1 MSTADRLLAGREAL
15 GWRLGLDRMR
25 RVCSLLGNPQRS
37 FESVHVVGTNGKSS
51 VTRLT
56 AAILGQVGCKAGAY
70 VSPHLEDW
78 RERILLDDSPIGE
91 ASFERAL
98 LRAEEAAQEAD
109 RSSGDDGPLTQF
121 ELVTAASFCAFEEGG
136 VDVAV
141 IEAGLGGRLDATNVI
156 PSRATVLTSVGLDH
170 TEWLGGTLTEI
181 ATEKLD
187 VLRPG
192 TTLITGELPQDAERV
207 AGTVAVERGAP
218 RIRAEPWPWP
228 GAAAFQQHN
237 LGLAASAA
245 SVVAPAVDEDA
256 VARARDA
263 SRLAGRFEVVP
274 GDPDVVMDVAH
285 NPDGAEALAEAVSDF
300 AKGRLV
306 VCCLALLADKD
317 AEGVVAG
324 LGRACGRFVCTEVP
338 AEAIEGSGR
347 PTVGSHAPEELAS
360 ICSALGR
367 EAEAVPS
374 PSEAWKRAIELAGD
388 EGGVAL
394 AAGSHYLLGCLYG

>member
-1 MSTADRLLAGREAL
+1 L
-15 GWRLGLDRMR
+15 GD
-25 RVCSLLGNPQRS
+25 PQRS
-37 FESVHVVGTNGKSS
+37 FSSVHVVGTNGKSS

-56 AAILGQVGCKAGAY
+56 AAILGQVGSKAGAY
-70 VSPHLEDW
+70 VSPHLDDW
-78 RERILLDDSPIGE
+78 RERILLGDSPIDE
-91 ASFERAL
+91 ASFERVL
-98 LRAEEAAQEAD
+98 LRAEAAAQEAD

-121 ELVTAASFCAFEEGG
+121 ELVTAAAFCAFEEGG
-136 VDVAV
+136 VDIAV

-170 TEWLGGTLTEI
+170 TEWLGETLAEI

-192 TTLITGELPQDAERV
+192 TTLVTGELPPDAERV
-207 AGTVAVERGAP
+207 AESVAVERGAR

-228 GAAAFQQHN
+228 GAAGFQQRN

-245 SVVAPAVDEDA
+245 SVVAPQVDEDA
-256 VARARDA
+256 VVRARDA

-285 NPDGAEALAEAVSDF
+285 NPDGAEALAEAVGEL
-300 AKGRLV
+300 AGGREV
-306 VCCLALLADKD
+306 VCCLALLSDKD

-324 LGRACGRFVCTEVP
+324 LSRACARFICTQVP
-338 AEAIEGSGR
+338 ADAIEGSGR
-347 PTVGSHAPEELAS
+347 PMVGSHDPEELA
-360 ICSALGR
+360 ALCRARGC
-367 EAEAVPS
+367 EAEVVS
-374 PSEAWKRAIELAGD
+374 TPSEAWRRAMELARD

>member
-37 FESVHVVGTNGKSS
+37 FESIHVVGTNGKSS

-56 AAILGQVGCKAGAY
+56 AAILGQVGSKAGAY
-70 VSPHLEDW
+70 VSPHLEHW
-78 RERILLDDSPIGE
+78 RERILLGDSPIDE

-109 RSSGDDGPLTQF
+109 RNSGDDGPLTQF

-170 TEWLGGTLTEI
+170 TEWLGETLTEI

-207 AGTVAVERGAP
+207 AGTVAVERGAL
-218 RIRAEPWPWP
+218 RVRAEPWPWP
-228 GAAAFQQHN
+228 GAAAFQQYN

-245 SVVAPAVDEDA
+245 SVLAPQVDED
-256 VARARDA
+256 VVVRARDA

-300 AKGRLV
+300 AEGRLV
-306 VCCLALLADKD
+306 VCCLALLSDKD

-324 LGRACGRFVCTEVP
+324 LGRACGRFVCTAVP

-347 PTVGSHAPEELAS
+347 PMVGSHAPEELAS
-360 ICSALGR
+360 ICRALGR

-374 PSEAWKRAIELAGD
+374 PSEAWMRARELARG